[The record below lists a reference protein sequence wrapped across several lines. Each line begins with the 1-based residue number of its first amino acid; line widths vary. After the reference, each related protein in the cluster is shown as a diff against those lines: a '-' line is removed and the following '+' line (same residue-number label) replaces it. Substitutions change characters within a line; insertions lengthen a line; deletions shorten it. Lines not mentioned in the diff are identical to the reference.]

1 MSRVEQRRAPRTA
14 APQAAPVA
22 VVDVE
27 SGVDFRGELTD
38 ESASGLRFR
47 ARLEPAVGADM
58 HVTVFE
64 GDAPRRTA
72 EVQVV
77 RVDRAP
83 SGEFEVAG
91 RWVSPPAR

>member
-1 MSRVEQRRAPRTA
+1 MSRVEQRSAPRLTQPA
-14 APQAAPVA
+14 AVA

-38 ESASGLRFR
+38 QSEGGVKFR
-47 ARLEPAVGADM
+47 AALEPAVGADM

-64 GDAPRRTA
+64 GAAPQSTA
-72 EVQVV
+72 EV
-77 RVDRAP
+77 RVLRVERVP

-91 RWVSPPAR
+91 RWVSR